1 MNNVQ
6 IPIAKYAELEFRS
19 STGLWEV
26 YQFTSYTRAFAFAQ
40 SRTEYQKAVAA
51 LAERSKD
58 PSVMPLLATPE
69 LGPEGTDMGDLA
81 AETGIDMPVRHPVTN
96 APVLQDDGET
106 PVVIHLAGMDSAR
119 FRKTQR
125 ANADRRFKGM
135 QYRAPTAEELD
146 TEGLDFLVNC
156 TLGWSGI
163 ILDGTTLES
172 TTANVRTLYTRPAV
186 GSRTS
191 RQLHG

>member
-1 MNNVQ
+1 VNNFQ

-26 YQFTSYTRAFAFAQ
+26 YQFSTYTRAFAFAQ
-40 SRTEYQKAVAA
+40 SLTEYQKAVAA

-58 PSVMPLLATPE
+58 TSVMPLLAPPE
-69 LGPEGTDMGDLA
+69 VGPEGTDMGADLP

-106 PVVIHLAGMDSAR
+106 PVVIHLAGTESAR

-125 ANADRRFKGM
+125 ANADRRFKRM

-146 TEGLDFLVNC
+146 TEGLDILVNC
-156 TLGWSGI
+156 TLG
-163 ILDGTTLES
+163 
-172 TTANVRTLYTRPAV
+172 
-186 GSRTS
+186 
-191 RQLHG
+191 